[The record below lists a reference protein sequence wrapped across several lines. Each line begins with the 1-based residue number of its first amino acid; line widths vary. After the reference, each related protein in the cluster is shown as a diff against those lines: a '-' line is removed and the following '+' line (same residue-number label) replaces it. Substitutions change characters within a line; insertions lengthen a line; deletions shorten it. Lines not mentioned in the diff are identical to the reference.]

1 MFIFF
6 LFKVT
11 LKITEFFVAIPITY
25 YMDSKAKLSLNLKVD
40 RIECFFFIL
49 TQPF

>member
-1 MFIFF
+1 MTNKKHLSIILRYKLENIMREDVYFF

-25 YMDSKAKLSLNLKVD
+25 
-40 RIECFFFIL
+40 
-49 TQPF
+49 

>member
-1 MFIFF
+1 MTNKKHLSIILRYKLENIMREDVYLF

-25 YMDSKAKLSLNLKVD
+25 
-40 RIECFFFIL
+40 
-49 TQPF
+49 

>member
-1 MFIFF
+1 MTNKKHLSIILRYKLENIMREDVYLFF

-25 YMDSKAKLSLNLKVD
+25 
-40 RIECFFFIL
+40 
-49 TQPF
+49 